1 VSDALIALG
10 TLVVGVLATWFFA
23 WLYYSKSS
31 KELSR
36 QSNTELRRFMGEQM
50 DYVRTRCSTP

>member
-1 VSDALIALG
+1 MSDALIALG

-31 KELSR
+31 KELR